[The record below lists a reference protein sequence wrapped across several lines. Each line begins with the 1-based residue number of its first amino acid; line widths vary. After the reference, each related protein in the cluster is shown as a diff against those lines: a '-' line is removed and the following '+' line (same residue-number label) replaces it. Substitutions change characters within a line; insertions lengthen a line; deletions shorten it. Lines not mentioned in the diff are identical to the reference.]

1 MTTNVRS
8 TKSVDV
14 ATGRAMSFSDKVVI
28 VTGASSGI
36 GAATAVLFSH
46 SGARVVLVGRNQDKL
61 KNVVEKCNK
70 GGTASLAVVADI
82 SKDSDV
88 EKIFKQTI
96 DTFGKLDILVNNAG
110 IVVHGSILN
119 GNLLQAYDQ
128 TMQTNMRAVIKLTTL
143 AAPYL
148 IESKGCIVNVSSIE
162 GKKSSMIN
170 HMAYMVSKAALDHF
184 TRGAALELAPK
195 GVRVNSVSPGPVRT
209 DILENSDIGAGNIT
223 WDDIAK
229 VMILERVSEPEET
242 AELILYL
249 ASEKAKGITGSDFV
263 CDNGALL
270 GTKTSNLSKS
280 L

>member
-1 MTTNVRS
+1 
-8 TKSVDV
+8 
-14 ATGRAMSFSDKVVI
+14 MSFSDKVVI

-148 IESKGCIVNVSSIE
+148 IESKGCIVNVSSTE
-162 GKKSSMIN
+162 GKRSLMTHHLS
-170 HMAYMVSKAALDHF
+170 YMVSKAALDHF
-184 TRGAALELAPK
+184 TRGAALELAPN
-195 GVRVNSVSPGPVRT
+195 GVRVNSISPGPVRT
-209 DILENSDIGAGNIT
+209 NILENSGLNNIVK

-229 VMILERVSEPEET
+229 TMLLDRISESEEI

-270 GTKTSNLSKS
+270 GSKEP
-280 L
+280 LNYVR